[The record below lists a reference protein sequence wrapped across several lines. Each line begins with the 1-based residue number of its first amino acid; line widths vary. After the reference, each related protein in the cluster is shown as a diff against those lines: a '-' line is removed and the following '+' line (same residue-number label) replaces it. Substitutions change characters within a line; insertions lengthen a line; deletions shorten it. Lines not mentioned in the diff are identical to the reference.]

1 MPHIENLITS
11 IDGTSTFRSCIVWLV
26 GLPGTGKTSLLHRLM
41 EKRSNY
47 QHININKLP
56 CEKLLDDAPDKRR
69 FIGGTYLADI
79 LRPKAND
86 AWLVDNIEVL
96 FSNELKSIVDSHT
109 ALGQ

>member
-1 MPHIENLITS
+1 MASWAARYGE
-11 IDGTSTFRSCIVWLV
+11 
-26 GLPGTGKTSLLHRLM
+26 TSLLYRLVEM
-41 EKRSNY
+41 RSNY
-47 QHININKLP
+47 QHINVNKLL

-96 FSNELKSIVDSHT
+96 FSNELKLSIVDSLK
-109 ALGQ
+109 ALGQENMKTAGSSMELVVI